1 MPNDYQENAMSR
13 KSLLAALLC
22 LSLAA
27 VVASAGEAAG
37 VRMPDTTTVEGK
49 TLKLNGIGLRKKMLF
64 KVYVAG
70 LYLEVPSKDSTTVI
84 SADSVKSIRLH
95 ILRGLSGS
103 QIGEAISDGFYHNSK
118 SQMGVLSDRLQ
129 KLNGMFPAVV
139 EGDQIVLTYVPG
151 KGTLVSAKGQDK
163 GVIEGKDF
171 ADALFAVWL
180 GANPV
185 QDDLKAALLGISS

>member
-1 MPNDYQENAMSR
+1 MKR
-13 KSLLAALLC
+13 LLSVAAV
-22 LSLAA
+22 LSLMASISVA
-27 VVASAGEAAG
+27 VEVAG
-37 VRMPDTTTVEGK
+37 VKVPDTATIEGK
-49 TLKLNGIGLRKKMLF
+49 TLKLNGAGLRKKMLF

-70 LYLEVPSKDSTTVI
+70 LYVEAPSRDAAAVI

-118 SQMGVLSDRLQ
+118 AQMGALSDRLQ

-151 KGTLVSAKGQDK
+151 KGTQVSAKGQDK

-180 GANPV
+180 GENPV
-185 QDDLKAALLGISS
+185 QDDLKKALLGGS

>member
-1 MPNDYQENAMSR
+1 MKRILS
-13 KSLLAALLC
+13 AATV
-22 LSLAA
+22 LSLI
-27 VVASAGEAAG
+27 ASISLAGEAAG
-37 VRMPDTTTVEGK
+37 VKMPDTTTIEGK
-49 TLKLNGIGLRKKMLF
+49 TLKLNGIGLRKKMMF

-70 LYLEVPSKDSTTVI
+70 LYVESTSKDAAAVI
-84 SADSVKSIRLH
+84 SADAVKSIRLH

-103 QIGEAISDGFYHNSK
+103 QIGEAISDGFHHNSK
-118 SQMGVLSDRLQ
+118 AQMGALSERLQ
-129 KLNGMFPAVV
+129 KLNGMYPAVV

-185 QDDLKAALLGISS
+185 QDDLKKALLGGG

>member
-1 MPNDYQENAMSR
+1 MKKTLWLMSI
-13 KSLLAALLC
+13 LA
-22 LSLAA
+22 LSAA
-27 VVASAGEAAG
+27 VAAAGEVAG
-37 VRMPDTTTVEGK
+37 VKMPDTVTIEGK
-49 TLKLNGIGLRKKMLF
+49 TLKLNGAGLRKKRMF

-70 LYLEVPSKDSTTVI
+70 LYVESTSKDAGAVI
-84 SADSVKSIRLH
+84 SSDTVKSIRLH

-103 QIGEAISDGFYHNSK
+103 QIGEAISDGFHHNSK
-118 SQMGVLSDRLQ
+118 AQMGALSERLQ

-151 KGTLVSAKGQDK
+151 KGTMVSAKGQDK

-180 GANPV
+180 GENPV
-185 QDDLKAALLGISS
+185 QDDLKKALLGGAS